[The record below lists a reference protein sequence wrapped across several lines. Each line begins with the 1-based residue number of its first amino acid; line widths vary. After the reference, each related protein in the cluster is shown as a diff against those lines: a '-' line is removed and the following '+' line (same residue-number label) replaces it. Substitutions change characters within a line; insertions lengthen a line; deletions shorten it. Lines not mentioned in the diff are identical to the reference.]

1 MTAANIDLVMVELK
15 PIIDLR
21 DKNVEQ
27 TVKQCAASGK
37 SATAIPGATTNE
49 SLRL

>member
-1 MTAANIDLVMVELK
+1 MVELK

-21 DKNVEQ
+21 GKNVERTIEQ
-27 TVKQCAASGK
+27 WASAAK

-49 SLRL
+49 SLHH